1 MPMHARAW
9 LGVALPKVQL
19 RVPLELGE
27 EGAPRQAEPVP
38 GDEELGRWK
47 CPVPL
52 EDDRGSCIF
61 EGDLHFWLAIAGGM
75 RVVEVS
81 CKVRRSWVGRSGRR
95 GGVARET
102 GRGEERRAEE
112 RYQSTFQSEL
122 AKARH
127 NRHQQQKQV
136 LCCKGSCSTPCFA
149 FLIRGVAVGE
159 CLALLLNAH
168 FNRLL

>member
-102 GRGEERRAEE
+102 GRGEEMRAEE
-112 RYQSTFQSEL
+112 RYQSTFQESSPKRDTTDINNGNL
-122 AKARH
+122 RFD
-127 NRHQQQKQV
+127 
-136 LCCKGSCSTPCFA
+136 LLTPSSTFFIDTPSI
-149 FLIRGVAVGE
+149 FLS
-159 CLALLLNAH
+159 
-168 FNRLL
+168 